1 MKWSYISVL
10 KSHKCA
16 NIKSYQCK
24 VFCTGSYELYLNL
37 NLQIVFKLL
46 AKTSNHNL
54 VYSCGA
60 LCDFIKHT
68 WVWLAQFIE
77 FIEVTNVKIIL
88 LCV

>member
-54 VYSCGA
+54 ECTLLRAFA
-60 LCDFIKHT
+60 LKLST
-68 WVWLAQFIE
+68 YA
-77 FIEVTNVKIIL
+77 IIL
-88 LCV
+88 HDSVLSYNS